1 MFCARDGG
9 ISKTRTTLLV
19 GHSEWKN
26 WKKPTPLKC
35 DFFAWKLIIGLIN
48 DDLCRFWPSGA
59 RWGARGAPEGFWG
72 VRRTQNCQFP
82 YGTKLS
88 SEMLGFGPRQLVTL
102 CFWYFRPNWGPWGQ
116 KKANLGQNRVCRK
129 VLFPKNCHLKFCSY
143 CTKIH
148 VLDHISIWNID
159 FFGNPPKFFSRRLIL
174 WISTQDGQNRHVDP
188 MMVQKGPNGP
198 ETLLTCIIHNYRSYW
213 PALGPFRYPR
223 GAKRAISA
231 QSLKLLGPNFGSQK
245 KSSEYRH
252 VGCPESCNGMP
263 CSYIAVAD
271 HIEHSR
277 ARFGP

>member
-1 MFCARDGG
+1 M
-9 ISKTRTTLLV
+9 

-102 CFWYFRPNWGPWGQ
+102 CFWYFRPNRGPWGQ

-159 FFGNPPKFFSRRLIL
+159 FFGNPPKNFHDGWFCEFRPKMAKTDMWTLWWSRRVQMVLKHF
-174 WISTQDGQNRHVDP
+174 SHV
-188 MMVQKGPNGP
+188 
-198 ETLLTCIIHNYRSYW
+198 
-213 PALGPFRYPR
+213 
-223 GAKRAISA
+223 
-231 QSLKLLGPNFGSQK
+231 
-245 KSSEYRH
+245 
-252 VGCPESCNGMP
+252 
-263 CSYIAVAD
+263 
-271 HIEHSR
+271 
-277 ARFGP
+277 